1 MPVLARFYGMIVKMY
16 FLGKEHNPPHVHVI
30 YGEYM
35 GAIEIQTGRMLEGDL
50 PNKALSLAVEWI
62 HLHESELLEIWETQ
76 NLKNY
81 LRLNK
86 SGSNPYERS
95 RFLMFHKVKAV
106 SPLPD
111 YQLLVVF
118 SEGVTKRYHVKPLFQ
133 TLPVFLDL
141 QNIPSL
147 FEQVVVDAGGYGI
160 SWNDD
165 LDLACDELWENGDT
179 YETAFDH
186 LISFADA
193 TALWG
198 LSESTLRKAV
208 SYGKLKDG
216 IDVKKFGKQWIVT
229 RDAMQREYGEPQ
241 EGQLS

>member
-16 FLGKEHNPPHVHVI
+16 FL
-30 YGEYM
+30 
-35 GAIEIQTGRMLEGDL
+35 
-50 PNKALSLAVEWI
+50 
-62 HLHESELLEIWETQ
+62 
-76 NLKNY
+76 
-81 LRLNK
+81 LNK
-86 SGSNPYERS
+86 SGGNPHERS
-95 RFLMFHKVKAV
+95 RFLMFHKVKTV

-111 YQLLVVF
+111 YQLLVIF
-118 SEGVTKRYHVKPLFQ
+118 SEGVTKRYDVKPLFQ

-141 QNIPSL
+141 QNIPFL
-147 FEQVVVDAGGYGI
+147 FEQVVVDASGYGI

-179 YETAFDH
+179 YKTAFDH